1 MSSEKKLK
9 EVFDDKTKKVRLVPI
24 EEIKKNQERYLPY
37 STKGIKGKMRRDEI
51 KDPLKKRFGGSS
63 MNEIEKER
71 KNRKNIKKTRDML
84 MKAREEGG
92 RFSKSDKDIATNQA
106 KQLLKFGR
114 ERDSRLS
121 VSDVEMLMDA
131 MPKYNVGGH
140 SVMGSPI
147 SVDADGET
155 LMNPSAKGYYK
166 GMLVED

>member
-9 EVFDDKTKKVRLVPI
+9 EVYDKKTKTNVFQT
-24 EEIKKNQERYLPY
+24 KKIISENPSRYTP
-37 STKGIKGKMRRDEI
+37 S
-51 KDPLKKRFGGSS
+51 
-63 MNEIEKER
+63 
-71 KNRKNIKKTRDML
+71 NRGVSDALLNKHKT
-84 MKAREEGG
+84 REEGG
-92 RFSKSDKDIATNQA
+92 
-106 KQLLKFGR
+106 
-114 ERDSRLS
+114 RLS

-155 LMNPSAKGYYK
+155 LTNPSAKGYYK

>member
-1 MSSEKKLK
+1 M
-9 EVFDDKTKKVRLVPI
+9 
-24 EEIKKNQERYLPY
+24 
-37 STKGIKGKMRRDEI
+37 
-51 KDPLKKRFGGSS
+51 GS
-63 MNEIEKER
+63 EIEKER

-155 LMNPSAKGYYK
+155 LTNPSAKGYYK

>member
-9 EVFDDKTKKVRLVPI
+9 EVYDKKTKTNVFQT
-24 EEIKKNQERYLPY
+24 KKIISENPSRYTP
-37 STKGIKGKMRRDEI
+37 S
-51 KDPLKKRFGGSS
+51 
-63 MNEIEKER
+63 
-71 KNRKNIKKTRDML
+71 NRVVSDAADALLNKYKTR
-84 MKAREEGG
+84 
-92 RFSKSDKDIATNQA
+92 
-106 KQLLKFGR
+106 
-114 ERDSRLS
+114 ERGSRLS

-155 LMNPSAKGYYK
+155 LTNPSAKGYYK

>member
-1 MSSEKKLK
+1 MGSEIEIERQKR
-9 EVFDDKTKKVRLVPI
+9 ETKKR
-24 EEIKKNQERYLPY
+24 NER
-37 STKGIKGKMRRDEI
+37 REQ
-51 KDPLKKRFGGSS
+51 
-63 MNEIEKER
+63 
-71 KNRKNIKKTRDML
+71 NRL

-155 LMNPSAKGYYK
+155 LTNPSAKGYYK

>member
-9 EVFDDKTKKVRLVPI
+9 EVYDKKTKTNVFQT
-24 EEIKKNQERYLPY
+24 KKIISENPSRYTP
-37 STKGIKGKMRRDEI
+37 S
-51 KDPLKKRFGGSS
+51 
-63 MNEIEKER
+63 
-71 KNRKNIKKTRDML
+71 NRGVSDALLNKHKTREAL
-84 MKAREEGG
+84 LNKHKTREEGG
-92 RFSKSDKDIATNQA
+92 
-106 KQLLKFGR
+106 
-114 ERDSRLS
+114 RLS

-155 LMNPSAKGYYK
+155 LTNPSAKGYYK

>member
-1 MSSEKKLK
+1 MSS
-9 EVFDDKTKKVRLVPI
+9 
-24 EEIKKNQERYLPY
+24 
-37 STKGIKGKMRRDEI
+37 
-51 KDPLKKRFGGSS
+51 
-63 MNEIEKER
+63 EIEKER
-71 KNRKNIKKTRDML
+71 KNRKNRKNITKTYNKL
-84 MKAREEGG
+84 MRRQKAYEEGE
-92 RFSKSDKDIATNQA
+92 RFSQSDIDTANPQIRNSSLSSASSYKASKDIATNQA

-114 ERDSRLS
+114 ERGGRLS

-155 LMNPSAKGYYK
+155 LTNPSAKGYYK

>member
-1 MSSEKKLK
+1 M
-9 EVFDDKTKKVRLVPI
+9 
-24 EEIKKNQERYLPY
+24 
-37 STKGIKGKMRRDEI
+37 
-51 KDPLKKRFGGSS
+51 GS
-63 MNEIEKER
+63 EIEKER